1 MARKRDAEWMQLPI
15 KKVAIVGGA
24 PSRKEAPISDPTW
37 EIWGLGPRQ
46 LKLPRVTRWFE
57 MHSKEQLI
65 NYYDV
70 VRGGYFKKHWTFL
83 QRLKCPVYTQR
94 TFPDLPNSVEY
105 PLEDVIED
113 VGKCFTSSVS
123 YMLGLAIHEKFEG
136 IGMWGVNMASKKEY
150 KYQWPAVQYL
160 LALARKRGIHVYL
173 PESCPITIPKKP
185 KLVKTKI
192 LYGYDW
198 DHPDA
203 WWNKKKKPRK
213 LKAKGAKRI
222 GPHVKR
228 AKGTKRTDG
237 KSKRKPR

>member
-136 IGMWGVNMASKKEY
+136 IGIWGVNMASKKEY

-203 WWNKKKKPRK
+203 WWNKKKPRK